1 MRMDAYIIIVTPDGV
16 KGLLH
21 CFPGETLEL
30 EELQGLVGGCIEV
43 VSSMI
48 EPPEGYDR
56 VVLIVNEEGKLKGLP
71 ANWPATDVADI
82 GADVIVGN
90 ALIMAAR
97 GEELVGLPR
106 EVCRKVIDDWGLELC

>member
-1 MRMDAYIIIVTPDGV
+1 MDAYIIVVSPNGV
-16 KGLLH
+16 EGLLH
-21 CFPGETLEL
+21 CFPEETLEL

-43 VSSMI
+43 VNSII

-56 VVLIVNEEGKLKGLP
+56 AVLIVNEEGKLKGLTE
-71 ANWPATDVADI
+71 NWPATDVADI
-82 GADVIVGN
+82 GGDVIVGN

-106 EVCRKVIDDWGLELC
+106 EVCRKIIDDWGLELC